1 MTLPQQA
8 LALRSV
14 YAGSTLRL
22 GASNLVWRGRL
33 QPSALSEQYLIEV
46 SLEVGKNPAVNVIEP
61 ELRPDE
67 NGLLPHIWEDGS
79 LCLNTAGQ
87 WTSKMLLVDTI
98 VPWSSEWLFHYEV
111 WKGTGIW
118 LGDGVV
124 EEAPEAQSKLLHPL
138 VAKAGGPV
146 GKKGLHQ
153 LQPEER
159 PIQ

>member
-1 MTLPQQA
+1 MRAGLTLPQQA

-14 YAGSTLRL
+14 YAGNALRL
-22 GASNLVWRGRL
+22 GARSLVWRGLL

-118 LGDGVV
+118 LGDGVA

-138 VAKAGGPV
+138 VTKAGEPAG
-146 GKKGLHQ
+146 
-153 LQPEER
+153 
-159 PIQ
+159 